1 MSRRARFL
9 TAAIVVAAFLLAISA
24 YLHSWGG
31 VVMVAVAAAGVVW
44 YRMQVAQTEATE
56 RFFGEAGDDTRL
68 TGFQGGSPSEM
79 PLDRTTP
86 AALGT
91 TGRDRP
97 APPAR

>member
-1 MSRRARFL
+1 
-9 TAAIVVAAFLLAISA
+9 
-24 YLHSWGG
+24 
-31 VVMVAVAAAGVVW
+31 
-44 YRMQVAQTEATE
+44 MQVAQTEATE
-56 RFFGEAGDDTRL
+56 RFFGDPGDDTRL

-91 TGRDRP
+91 TSRDRS

>member
-9 TAAIVVAAFLLAISA
+9 TAAIVVAAFLLAVSA

-31 VVMVAVAAAGVVW
+31 LVMVVVAAAGAAW
-44 YRMQVAQTEATE
+44 YHIQVAQTEATE

-91 TGRDRP
+91 AARDRTP
-97 APPAR
+97 PPAR

>member
-9 TAAIVVAAFLLAISA
+9 TAAIALAALVLAVSA

-31 VVMVAVAAAGVVW
+31 LVMVVVAAAGVVW

-56 RFFGEAGDDTRL
+56 RFFGDPGDDTRL

-91 TGRDRP
+91 ASRERSTPP
-97 APPAR
+97 AP

>member
-9 TAAIVVAAFLLAISA
+9 TAAIVIAALVLAVSA

-31 VVMVAVAAAGVVW
+31 LVMVVVAAAGVVW

-56 RFFGEAGDDTRL
+56 RFFGDPGDDTRL

-86 AALGT
+86 APLGT
-91 TGRDRP
+91 TSRDRS